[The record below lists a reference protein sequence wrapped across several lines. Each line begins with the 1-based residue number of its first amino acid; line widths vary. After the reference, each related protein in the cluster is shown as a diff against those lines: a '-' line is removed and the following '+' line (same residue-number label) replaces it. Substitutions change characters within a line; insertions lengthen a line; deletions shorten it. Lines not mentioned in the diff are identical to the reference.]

1 VTPTEWV
8 LTAVLVVVPF
18 VLLVSRRFRRHAAV
32 LVIIWLI
39 ALIGLLFVAERLS
52 VDCAVRGFLGC

>member
-1 VTPTEWV
+1 MEWV
-8 LTAVLVVVPF
+8 LVGVLAAVPIVLVV
-18 VLLVSRRFRRHAAV
+18 SRRWRRHAAL

-52 VDCAVRGFLGC
+52 VDCAVRGFLSC